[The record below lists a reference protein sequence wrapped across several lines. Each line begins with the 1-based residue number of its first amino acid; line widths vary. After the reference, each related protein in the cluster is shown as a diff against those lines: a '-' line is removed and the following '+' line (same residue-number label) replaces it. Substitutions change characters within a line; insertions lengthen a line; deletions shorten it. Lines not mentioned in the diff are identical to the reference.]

1 MLESGALNKISTPE
15 HQKFSLT
22 SVLIFHC
29 PLLTDRLYGDVF
41 RSILLISK
49 CLVS

>member
-1 MLESGALNKISTPE
+1 MLERGALNKISTPE

-29 PLLTDRLYGDVF
+29 PLLTDSGDVF